1 MSVKIS
7 SKQPSQVVHFFEEHE
22 MGKLHKSRKMLI
34 CMGKKGCRRF
44 INSSDELK
52 HKSFFYKREGIHI

>member
-7 SKQPSQVVHFFEEHE
+7 SKQLSQVVHFFEEHE

-44 INSSDELK
+44 INSSVELK
-52 HKSFFYKREGIHI
+52 HKSSYKREDV